1 MSDYF
6 LTYLWTW
13 MECFSAILL
22 FDAFSARKM
31 KRFRHWII
39 VTSLAF
45 LEATFLNI
53 ASKALPDYSKILIAL
68 VLYYFVHR
76 ILYISNRFFGL
87 YISIIIYA
95 TMCCIDNLWHTLA
108 LLLSETL
115 NGVFL
120 GNALCQSM
128 LVHGIIIVVCFLQA
142 KARNGKLSQ
151 ATNFRWYTIPAVLSL
166 ASVLLI
172 FFFGSCF
179 QQGQIS
185 IQPLCVCATFITVM
199 QIAALLLISWILQNE
214 TYKGDTRYQ
223 KHYTANLF
231 PTKVSHNRG
240 QVSQYYIAKSHEAI
254 ISDEDFD
261 KVQSLLKM
269 KAPHKPKVAEK
280 LFDQKLYCAV
290 CGTLFARK
298 TRTSGAVVWGCRKHL
313 NKSGLCPVKSVY
325 ETELCRAFLC
335 MHNKLLINQ
344 EKIFEP
350 LLNSLS
356 HLKSYQEKLDTMRMG
371 IQVEIQRLAKQKHNL
386 ERIYAQGLIEDSQYL
401 ERKALIEQQLFEKK
415 EFLTRKPLAGNID
428 RLLKNTRQIKRLLGT
443 CQPLMYFDKQ
453 VFTSLVSKVTIND
466 TSFEF
471 ELINGMRVSER
482 RTSK

>member
-1 MSDYF
+1 
-6 LTYLWTW
+6 

-31 KRFRHWII
+31 ERFRHWTI

-53 ASKALPDYSKILIAL
+53 ASNVLPAYSKILIAL
-68 VLYYFVHR
+68 VLYYFVYR

-128 LVHGIIIVVCFLQA
+128 LVHGVIIAVCFLQA

-199 QIAALLLISWILQNE
+199 QIAALLLISWMEQNANFREEAISLQ
-214 TYKGDTRYQ
+214 
-223 KHYTANLF
+223 
-231 PTKVSHNRG
+231 
-240 QVSQYYIAKSHEAI
+240 AKSKAQQESIEAL
-254 ISDEDFD
+254 SAAYAQQRKLTHDFRAHLSTLD
-261 KVQSLLKM
+261 GMLMQQNIDIQSELIEESQRDWMAYSLQRKFMNFGGFFILVCFGALVAPLPQVILLN
-269 KAPHKPKVAEK
+269 
-280 LFDQKLYCAV
+280 F
-290 CGTLFARK
+290 
-298 TRTSGAVVWGCRKHL
+298 
-313 NKSGLCPVKSVY
+313 GL
-325 ETELCRAFLC
+325 AFLR
-335 MHNKLLINQ
+335 
-344 EKIFEP
+344 EKT
-350 LLNSLS
+350 N
-356 HLKSYQEKLDTMRMG
+356 
-371 IQVEIQRLAKQKHNL
+371 
-386 ERIYAQGLIEDSQYL
+386 GLHMPTVFSC
-401 ERKALIEQQLFEKK
+401 
-415 EFLTRKPLAGNID
+415 FLTSLFCEYACLYLID
-428 RLLKNTRQIKRLLGT
+428 RLQSSTIAATIMLLIVSVTLILTLAPCNNSAIHCSNEELQDMKIAVRKRLVLY
-443 CQPLMYFDKQ
+443 CLIIPALLLLKPLYSIVWIVAAAADALL
-453 VFTSLVSKVTIND
+453 LVLAKIGVGI
-466 TSFEF
+466 
-471 ELINGMRVSER
+471 
-482 RTSK
+482 K

>member
-1 MSDYF
+1 
-6 LTYLWTW
+6 

-31 KRFRHWII
+31 ERFRHWTI

-53 ASKALPDYSKILIAL
+53 ASNVLPAYSKILIAL

-128 LVHGIIIVVCFLQA
+128 LVHGVIIAVCFLQA

-199 QIAALLLISWILQNE
+199 QIAALLLISWMEQNANFREEAISLQ
-214 TYKGDTRYQ
+214 
-223 KHYTANLF
+223 
-231 PTKVSHNRG
+231 
-240 QVSQYYIAKSHEAI
+240 AKSKAQQESIEA
-254 ISDEDFD
+254 
-261 KVQSLLKM
+261 
-269 KAPHKPKVAEK
+269 
-280 LFDQKLYCAV
+280 
-290 CGTLFARK
+290 
-298 TRTSGAVVWGCRKHL
+298 
-313 NKSGLCPVKSVY
+313 
-325 ETELCRAFLC
+325 
-335 MHNKLLINQ
+335 
-344 EKIFEP
+344 
-350 LLNSLS
+350 LS
-356 HLKSYQEKLDTMRMG
+356 
-371 IQVEIQRLAKQKHNL
+371 AA
-386 ERIYAQGLIEDSQYL
+386 YAQQ
-401 ERKALIEQQLFEKK
+401 RKLTHDFRAHLSTLDGMLMQQ
-415 EFLTRKPLAGNID
+415 NID
-428 RLLKNTRQIKRLLGT
+428 
-443 CQPLMYFDKQ
+443 
-453 VFTSLVSKVTIND
+453 INKISIACNRNK
-466 TSFEF
+466 TNASCSSIPTMQHWMHF
-471 ELINGMRVSER
+471 
-482 RTSK
+482 